1 MGYII
6 KSLPLLIT
14 FNKTWKLTQHQI
26 QDFSPNFLVKK
37 FYLNGPFV
45 QLFEPIAPKSAET
58 ARLWKSW
65 YFTSC
70 KMSRTSK
77 DDLFLPYC
85 NSLKANLNI
94 SNFVNLFV
102 IFLPLCMVIN
112 FLSSKLLQR
121 FFFSSTSRTIVTI
134 SFIRIS
140 TTHISPTV
148 FRIKKTMF

>member
-1 MGYII
+1 M
-6 KSLPLLIT
+6 PLLIT
-14 FNKTWKLTQHQI
+14 FNKTWKLTRHQI

-65 YFTSC
+65 YFTRC
-70 KMSRTSK
+70 KMSRTNK

-85 NSLKANLNI
+85 NSLNANLNI

-102 IFLPLCMVIN
+102 IFLALYMVIN
-112 FLSSKLLQR
+112 FFKFQ
-121 FFFSSTSRTIVTI
+121 V
-134 SFIRIS
+134 
-140 TTHISPTV
+140 V
-148 FRIKKTMF
+148 FKFRKNIIKYNHCKQNICLY